1 MAFFN
6 IRKPR
11 QFEYKPR
18 FYDPKKEEL
27 ENMKKK
33 YGQIEGES
41 YSRRIN
47 FRNAMQEKK
56 DEKMKLPI
64 PASKIILY
72 TSIAMILVYL
82 LLTFIEKWK

>member
-6 IRKPR
+6 VRKPR

-18 FYDPKKEEL
+18 YYDPKKEEL
-27 ENMKKK
+27 ENLKKK

-47 FRNAMQEKK
+47 FRKAMDEKK
-56 DEKMKLPI
+56 EEKMKLPI